1 MFKPQVTVKNTGSVA
16 LKDYHA
22 KLWFRVPEGKELYI
36 PVDDWY
42 TPYSRPTLRNNGE
55 NVWELDLSFN
65 EYILYPGDSVIEGN
79 VGVHLK
85 DWSAFD
91 KTVCGIALM
100 DSDGNVVYGNIP
112 SVSECK
118 SYDTPSL
125 LQPLYV
131 WRF

>member
-1 MFKPQVTVKNTGSVA
+1 MICPRRLDAILNAMSAFPSLDGWQI
-16 LKDYHA
+16 
-22 KLWFRVPEGKELYI
+22 RLY
-36 PVDDWY
+36 Y
-42 TPYSRPTLRNNGE
+42 ER
-55 NVWELDLSFN
+55 
-65 EYILYPGDSVIEGN
+65 
-79 VGVHLK
+79 

-125 LQPLYV
+125 LEPLYV